1 MGKETILLIEDDESI
16 QELVRY
22 HLCREGYQVF
32 SASSA
37 AEALELVNKEV
48 PDLIL
53 LDLMLPDLDGL
64 SLCKVLRGQPETR
77 EIPIVML
84 TAKDAESDMVAGL
97 EVGADDYIVKPF
109 SPRVLIARLRAVL
122 RRKRLDGESIA
133 LQFGNL
139 FLHPGQHE
147 VRVGDDRIE
156 LTHTQFRILQL
167 LMQRP
172 GWVFT
177 RYQIVEAIQGQGYA
191 VTERTVD
198 VQMVALRKKL
208 GSASRYL
215 ATVRGVGYRLKE
227 T

>member
-147 VRVGDDRIE
+147 VRVGDYRIE